1 MITRCV
7 RRLAAAV
14 LLTAG
19 LVALAAGPAAAA
31 PAAEAYVR
39 LAHLS
44 PDTPQVDVY
53 VDAVAAPEDSLVV
66 PGVAYG
72 AVSPYRL
79 LPAGSYVVSMRP
91 AGAPASAPAVISL
104 TVDAQPGRA
113 YTIAGVGRSTELGL
127 SVLEDRLDVPAPD
140 RASVR
145 VVNASLTEPVVDC
158 GRAGGPPWARDVR
171 FGTATGYADVPLG
184 TWDLAVTSGGRS
196 AATLP
201 VDLESNSVY
210 TVVLVDGAGGVEAT
224 LHTDSTGAGSVP
236 VGAVDA
242 GTAAGLSG
250 PETVAGLGALAVA
263 VAALVA
269 AVARPSHERRRR
281 APAR

>member
-19 LVALAAGPAAAA
+19 LVALVAGTAAAA

-44 PDTPQVDVY
+44 PDTPAVDVY
-53 VDAVAAPEDSLVV
+53 VDAVAAPEQSLVV
-66 PGVAYG
+66 PGVEYG

-104 TVDAQPGRA
+104 TVDAQPGGA
-113 YTIAGVGRSTELGL
+113 YTIAGVGRSSELGL
-127 SVLEDRLDVPAPD
+127 AVLEDRLDLPAPD

-158 GRAGGPPWARDVR
+158 GREGSPPWARDVR

-184 TWDLAVTSGGRS
+184 TWDLAVTSGGRP

-201 VDLESNSVY
+201 VDLVANSVY
-210 TVVLVDGAGGVEAT
+210 TVVLLDGAGGVEAT

-242 GTAAGLSG
+242 GTAGGLSG
-250 PETVAGLGALAVA
+250 PETAAGLGALAVA
-263 VAALVA
+263 AAALVA
-269 AVARPSHERRRR
+269 AASRLGHDRRRR
-281 APAR
+281 ASAR